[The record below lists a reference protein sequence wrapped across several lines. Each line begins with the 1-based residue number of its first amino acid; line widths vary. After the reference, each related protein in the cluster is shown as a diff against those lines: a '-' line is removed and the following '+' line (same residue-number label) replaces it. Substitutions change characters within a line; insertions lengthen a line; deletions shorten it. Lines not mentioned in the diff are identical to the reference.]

1 MKKVFVKIRAAF
13 LLPALFLACALA
25 FFSCENAVNSN
36 NNAGI
41 GGYQFPEATAVSRKV
56 KSYLYLA
63 NAQGYLQ
70 LETVYLDGWE
80 DVPFLSFEDVCLFI
94 AGANDRGWQTEI
106 SGSVYKY
113 KYNPENC
120 ADNQG
125 HYWPYEWDGDELC
138 FDAQK
143 QTVYSDDFCRVIT
156 SMVSLNN
163 GIGIMPVLIPD
174 YANMKPDET
183 DNFLKVCPKIDRSTS
198 TRRIKEKEKTVVR
211 LGDYGLKMFVID
223 NVLYIPFQPL
233 VALFLPIGSCSFSGT
248 DYYFD
253 VVSAG
258 DGYATQRAY
267 EFGRKNS
274 PARSQLMA
282 EYNYRTLCMTFDLNY
297 SLKDHRTVVGKANI
311 ERFNDS
317 IFAAGLG
324 FDLLSTD
331 TATYDLAL
339 GKFLMNY
346 IDDSHTA
353 YYAPSLYQPHS
364 QVEYYYM
371 HVMRD
376 FAGPREQRM
385 RVVEDRIKKLRE
397 SAGGKPGLYYVKEG
411 GVEKMAVL
419 AFDGFEELNP
429 SLAPYL
435 PSDLSELAKT
445 STYAFFKAAFADIAN
460 HASVEK
466 VVFDLSCNGGGSVR
480 QCVAALCFLKDCD
493 QLYLPIRNIL
503 DNSITKFFFDV
514 SDGSGNKLA
523 KNYDFYVLTSD
534 FSFSCGNAFP
544 AQCKWQGL
552 AKVIGVQSGGG
563 ASVVKYTQSADGA
576 LFRTSSAMEMLAF
589 DASGSYVC
597 IDGGVPVDLEIPLE
611 KFYSGTTLY
620 QDLYDTIQ
628 GSGL

>member
-1 MKKVFVKIRAAF
+1 MKKVFVKIHAAF
-13 LLPALFLACALA
+13 LSPALFLACVLA
-25 FFSCENAVNSN
+25 FFSCENVVNSN
-36 NNAGI
+36 NKVGI
-41 GGYQFPEATAVSRKV
+41 GEYQFPEAAAVSRKV
-56 KSYLYLA
+56 QSNLYLA
-63 NAQGYLQ
+63 NGKKYLQ

-80 DVPFLSFEDVCLFI
+80 EVPFLSFEDVCLFI

-125 HYWPYEWDGDELC
+125 HYWPGEWDGDELC
-138 FDAQK
+138 FDAQN

-156 SMVSLNN
+156 STVSLNN
-163 GIGIMPVLIPD
+163 GIGIMPVMSVEQASALSP
-174 YANMKPDET
+174 
-183 DNFLKVCPKIDRSTS
+183 KVVGSSLTTQVKA
-198 TRRIKEKEKTVVR
+198 KEKTEIR

-233 VALFLPIGSCSFSGT
+233 VSIFLPIGSCSFSGT
-248 DYYFD
+248 DYYFE
-253 VVSAG
+253 VANAG
-258 DGYATQRAY
+258 DDYATQKAY

-297 SLKDHRTVVGKANI
+297 SLKDRRTVVGKENI
-311 ERFNDS
+311 ASFNDS

-331 TATYDLAL
+331 TDTYDLAL

-364 QVEYYYM
+364 QVYYYYI

-385 RVVEDRIKKLRE
+385 RVVEDRIKELRE
-397 SAGGKPGLYYVKEG
+397 SAGGAPGLYYVKEG
-411 GVEKMAVL
+411 DDEKMAVV
-419 AFDGFEELNP
+419 AFDGFVEYDPSSVPNP
-429 SLAPYL
+429 PPA
-435 PSDLSELAKT
+435 DKWGELSELN
-445 STYAFFKAAFADIAN
+445 TYAFFKAAFVDIAN
-460 HASVEK
+460 HSSVDK
-466 VVFDLSCNGGGSVR
+466 VVLDLSCNGGGSVK
-480 QCVAALCFLKDCD
+480 QCVVALSFLKDCE
-493 QLYLPIRNIL
+493 QLYLPVRNIL
-503 DNSITKFFFDV
+503 DKSITKFYFDIR
-514 SDGSGNKLA
+514 DENGNKLNELVT

-544 AQCKWQGL
+544 AQCKYQGL

-563 ASVVKYTQSADGA
+563 ASVVKNTQSADGA
-576 LFRTSSAMEMLAF
+576 LFRTSSAIEMVAF
-589 DASGSYVC
+589 DGSEC
-597 IDGGVPVDLEIPLE
+597 ICVDAGVSVDLEIPRE

-620 QDLYDTIQ
+620 QDLYGIIKD
-628 GSGL
+628 SGL